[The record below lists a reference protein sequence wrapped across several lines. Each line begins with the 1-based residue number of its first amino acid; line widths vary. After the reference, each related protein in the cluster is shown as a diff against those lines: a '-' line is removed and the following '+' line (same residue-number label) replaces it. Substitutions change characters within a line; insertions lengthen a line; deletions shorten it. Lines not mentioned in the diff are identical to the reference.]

1 MVPTPLVVP
10 GPDCFTVSIWTDV
23 PVSGFVLHKYIFIV
37 VIPLCCLVYT
47 FMSIWM
53 SMRKCFRAIPPFL
66 VFLWSNISLPKTE
79 TSRSPFPG
87 FDFFDQKWSPS
98 APFLSLP
105 VRFGGHLRNML
116 CFSRISLWNPY
127 VIDPWFYNIFHCV
140 PAWFNCLPTGRQINF
155 RLTLPRS
162 LELSR
167 SLVQTPPL
175 LQTYL
180 RTDMQGR
187 LRPAPLTR
195 HDPYPVTETCLH
207 RPPGLYL
214 KGVRTPPMCLL
225 LRLRRRNHTIHISSA
240 QDVPRWTQSGWLC
253 GPPLRRHSRTLWPSL
268 RSVSHYHALSLLT
281 RDGYRPL

>member
-105 VRFGGHLRNML
+105 VRFGGHLRNIVFFSDFSLKSLRHWSVILQYFSL
-116 CFSRISLWNPY
+116 CSSMVQLSAYGEADKFQTNPAKESGT
-127 VIDPWFYNIFHCV
+127 VKV
-140 PAWFNCLPTGRQINF
+140 PSTDSSIAPDLPQDRHAG
-155 RLTLPRS
+155 PPSSGPADSARS
-162 LELSR
+162 
-167 SLVQTPPL
+167 
-175 LQTYL
+175 
-180 RTDMQGR
+180 
-187 LRPAPLTR
+187 
-195 HDPYPVTETCLH
+195 
-207 RPPGLYL
+207 
-214 KGVRTPPMCLL
+214 
-225 LRLRRRNHTIHISSA
+225 ISSNR
-240 QDVPRWTQSGWLC
+240 DL
-253 GPPLRRHSRTLWPSL
+253 PP
-268 RSVSHYHALSLLT
+268 
-281 RDGYRPL
+281 